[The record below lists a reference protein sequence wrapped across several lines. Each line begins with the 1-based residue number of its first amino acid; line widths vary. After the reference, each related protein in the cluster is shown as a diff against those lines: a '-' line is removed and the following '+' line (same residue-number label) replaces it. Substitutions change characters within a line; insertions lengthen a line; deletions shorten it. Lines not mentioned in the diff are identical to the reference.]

1 MYDEDTVA
9 LSGCRNPYY
18 RSAMKSTPDYKKK
31 EEDDD
36 RYDARVLKGIPD
48 YSDVP

>member
-1 MYDEDTVA
+1 MYIIKQN
-9 LSGCRNPYY
+9 S
-18 RSAMKSTPDYKKK
+18 KKK
-31 EEDDD
+31 EENDDD